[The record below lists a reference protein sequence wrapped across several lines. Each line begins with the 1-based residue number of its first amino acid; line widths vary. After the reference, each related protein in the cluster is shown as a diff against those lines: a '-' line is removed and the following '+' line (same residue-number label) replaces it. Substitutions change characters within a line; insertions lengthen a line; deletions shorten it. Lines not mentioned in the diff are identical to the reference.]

1 MLAASLMR
9 SMTFDVLKNEYI
21 SNLDEALKR
30 ATLEENE
37 ALITAIANFK
47 DNLIDATPENISDVI
62 DAAKEEIKKAL
73 LEDPTGTRD
82 PEAAED
88 MKEELEDV
96 IEDALDQLEQEKEE
110 QEDEIESD
118 GETEENESDKPSVP
132 DNPLDSEPIIDGK
145 TPYLEEYDKY
155 ADIIKELLSSYEG
168 QEIPEDVRKI
178 IEDYLELLQ

>member
-1 MLAASLMR
+1 
-9 SMTFDVLKNEYI
+9 MTQTAPRVV
-21 SNLDEALKR
+21 R
-30 ATLEENE
+30 R
-37 ALITAIANFK
+37 IT
-47 DNLIDATPENISDVI
+47 T
-62 DAAKEEIKKAL
+62 
-73 LEDPTGTRD
+73 
-82 PEAAED
+82 
-88 MKEELEDV
+88 
-96 IEDALDQLEQEKEE
+96 DALFAVGQLQKRQMVVAAYARVSTEKEE

-178 IEDYLELLQ
+178 IEDYLELLQQENKNMITEDKVKKFQEKCDLIFNQIERDVIGQKEVVTPCS